1 MIVKCQITFPSL
13 IRTVPVFL
21 GVGFC
26 RFVKDGEGVTVD
38 GILNFK

>member
-26 RFVKDGEGVTVD
+26 RFVKDGEG
-38 GILNFK
+38 GHGGWYIKF